1 MIKGRKN
8 ITAESSDYFSSPYY
22 YSCKICIASLWGAFH
37 TPVTGMTER
46 SGSGSADFKTAVQSY
61 DKNDDTTKIADFQS
75 LFLTRFGLRVWFYT
89 NNHTIKCWEGV
100 FLAIWLTGLKLF
112 CFPEIGRMKSD
123 ENTCSQDKK
132 AWKCAK
138 STLLHESLCVRNV
151 FAKQKKKQLS
161 LWLNCLIF
169 KVGHLGLEPRTSRL
183 WVCCSNQLS

>member
-1 MIKGRKN
+1 
-8 ITAESSDYFSSPYY
+8 
-22 YSCKICIASLWGAFH
+22 
-37 TPVTGMTER
+37 MTER

-112 CFPEIGRMKSD
+112 CFLEIGRMKSD

-138 STLLHESLCVRNV
+138 STLQYECLCVRNV

-169 KVGHLGLEPRTSRL
+169 KVDQLGLEPRTSRL
-183 WVCCSNQLS
+183 WVCCSNQLSYKSSAMRCIMGRD